1 MKTRNY
7 NTVAVSNVET
17 NEPNVSVKKQES
29 NFYTQNGW
37 HGSKYEIGKGA
48 KEVAKELRAYIKAD
62 PELNVCKWSIRS
74 TFGMSADS
82 LYISLMGAPFDP
94 FSNEYKEK
102 HEYRY
107 NRGYSEHGI
116 IEDYTTPK
124 AYKLMMKVKVF
135 VMQYIYDDS
144 DGMIDHFDRNI
155 YDHYEIGRYDKPFQI
170 IEKKERSKQNEPSNE
185 PNESKTVETGSTVLG
200 LEIVDYSEKAIAV
213 FGETKELKDQLKEIG
228 GRFNPS
234 LKYNGGKRA
243 GWIFSKKQAGKV
255 YEIIALDKNNLE
267 HKNIGASD
275 SEKSMSEI
283 VSEDD
288 QKASLIITDYEK
300 YAAFDYPTNTKELDG
315 FKLGEVVFDQIGEI
329 GVILSFG
336 EYGTVR
342 LNSNGVCTV
351 GNLKKC
357 PRTMAERSYFN
368 GCD

>member
-107 NRGYSEHGI
+107 NRGYNEHGI

-170 IEKKERSKQNEPSNE
+170 IEKKE
-185 PNESKTVETGSTVLG
+185 
-200 LEIVDYSEKAIAV
+200 KAIAV

-255 YEIIALDKNNLE
+255 YEIIALHKNNLE

-288 QKASLIITDYEK
+288 QKASLII
-300 YAAFDYPTNTKELDG
+300 LR
-315 FKLGEVVFDQIGEI
+315 EVRG
-329 GVILSFG
+329 L
-336 EYGTVR
+336 
-342 LNSNGVCTV
+342 
-351 GNLKKC
+351 
-357 PRTMAERSYFN
+357 
-368 GCD
+368 